1 MAMPTSCWQIC
12 ILSLVIQQN
21 KSRLI
26 SRQIDDFV
34 KRSEKNIQLGFS
46 SVNFFGLC
54 VRQS

>member
-1 MAMPTSCWQIC
+1 M
-12 ILSLVIQQN
+12 
-21 KSRLI
+21 

-34 KRSEKNIQLGFS
+34 KRPEKNIQLGFS